1 VLRAALGR
9 SSRGASWP
17 LTNAHYHHSLDFVQL
32 ALPRKEFGAAVVVSD
47 PIRRLAIDLRK
58 EAYDCKSAA
67 LSMRGSSGRCI
78 ADRLAYLELVRHR

>member
-1 VLRAALGR
+1 MLPGWRAETLGTWCIL
-9 SSRGASWP
+9 AADH
-17 LTNAHYHHSLDFVQL
+17 AHYTHSLDFVQL
-32 ALPRKEFGAAVVVSD
+32 ALSRKEFGAAVVVSD

-78 ADRLAYLELVRHR
+78 ADRLA